1 MDESQAADA
10 PNQASS
16 QLSNTAPPQPQ
27 PQPPVPSPSSIGPP
41 TPTTATSTSSTSNRI
56 AEHLMHKNRLQEY
69 TQRAS
74 LPLPIYHTANEGY
87 QHAPKFRSTVLVD
100 GVQYTS
106 PNTFLHRKE
115 AEQDVARLAFSCIV
129 KKIKDE
135 GCPLIRE
142 DTVFCKSILNE
153 FASKMQLQKP
163 TYNTIQ
169 PQGLLP
175 IFVSSLVFNGV
186 TYTGETGRTKKEAEQ
201 LAARAVIL
209 SLMGNSGTGT
219 IISEIVKSKVKLY
232 AALNKLK
239 NSQHAQ
245 GDTVPVSSEEKEAEV
260 VTVSNNAASV
270 TSQAASGMIRPH
282 HGFIMPKPE
291 PAREPIE
298 LPITFVH
305 PVSEQAL
312 DSGSTSGKKRKKNK
326 KKANKKVRTESQSPI
341 ATMPLNQASPYPDGN
356 RGNDWTEMKL

>member
-27 PQPPVPSPSSIGPP
+27 PQPQPPVPSPSSIRPP

-142 DTVFCKSILNE
+142 QDTVFCKSILNE

-163 TYNTIQ
+163 TYNTTQ

-341 ATMPLNQASPYPDGN
+341 ATMPLNQASPYPVA
-356 RGNDWTEMKL
+356 